1 MMIRGIRG
9 ATTVTNNDAS
19 EIVDATEELLREMI
33 RANDVKA
40 SDVASVLISVTDDLT
55 AAFPAQALRRIEG
68 WTYVPVMCMREIPVP
83 GSLQRCIRVMM
94 TAETPKAQE
103 EVVHIYLRNAVQL
116 RPDLSLTRKSEL

>member
-1 MMIRGIRG
+1 MIRGIRG
-9 ATTVTNNDAS
+9 ATTVTNNDAA
-19 EIVDATEELLREMI
+19 EIVNATEELLWEMI

-40 SDVASVLISVTDDLT
+40 SDVVSVLISVTDDLT

-83 GSLQRCIRVMM
+83 GSLPRCIRVMM